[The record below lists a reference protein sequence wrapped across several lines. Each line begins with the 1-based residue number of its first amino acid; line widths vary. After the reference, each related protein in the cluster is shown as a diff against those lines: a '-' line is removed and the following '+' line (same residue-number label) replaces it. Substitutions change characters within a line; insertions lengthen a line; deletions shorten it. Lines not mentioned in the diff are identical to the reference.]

1 MGDFINSAPLFVVIL
16 LLVVGFALLV
26 KGGKLKRSKEA
37 GSAVHY
43 YRINNCSNGNFPAR
57 NRSQR
62 NRIPGE
68 QQRISNQQ
76 CSRIKHF

>member
-26 KGGKLKRSKEA
+26 KWSGFFCGGKLKRSKEA

-43 YRINNCSNGNFPAR
+43 YRINNCSNGNIT
-57 NRSQR
+57 S
-62 NRIPGE
+62 
-68 QQRISNQQ
+68 
-76 CSRIKHF
+76 